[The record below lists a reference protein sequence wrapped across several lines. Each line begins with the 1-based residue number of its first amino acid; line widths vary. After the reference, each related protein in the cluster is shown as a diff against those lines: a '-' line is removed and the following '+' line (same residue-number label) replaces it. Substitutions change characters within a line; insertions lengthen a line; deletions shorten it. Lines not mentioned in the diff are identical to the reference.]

1 MPKILDYPKS
11 SFSNSMDMAE
21 AIDSLGGRCEKASCA
36 DQMGL
41 KLTGS
46 FNKRISAAVKYNLIA
61 SNKGKLEI
69 TDLYKAIKNSY
80 NEEERLKHKKDAF
93 LTPPIYGALYE
104 KFKGKKL
111 PVDILDKYLIRE
123 YDVEDKNASTVANI
137 FLKGLESIGLLENE
151 FVIDLKSSEA
161 VNDSLNENDE
171 YAEIEEEIEE
181 KSSVPANYNGKYVDP
196 EVRSQI
202 LHIENQNRNRIE
214 KDPSEFL
221 IHITG
226 PGIDSE
232 IVIKEEEDLLIV
244 EAMLK
249 KVKKKL

>member
-36 DQMGL
+36 DQMRL

-46 FNKRISAAVKYNLIA
+46 FNKRISATVKYNLIA

-69 TDLYKAIKNSY
+69 TSLYKSIKNSY
-80 NEEERLKHKKDAF
+80 NDEERLKYKKEAF
-93 LTPPIYGALYE
+93 LTPPIYGALYD

-123 YDVEDKNASTVANI
+123 YDVEDKNASNVANI

-151 FVIDLKSSEA
+151 FVIDISNSES
-161 VNDSLNENDE
+161 VNNKLDENEE
-171 YAEIEEEIEE
+171 YAEIEEQIEE
-181 KSSVPANYNGKYVDP
+181 KHSVPANYNGKYVDP
-196 EVRSQI
+196 DVRSQI

-221 IHITG
+221 VHITG